1 MSFIFGKRI
10 NTVTQAEKIA
20 SFQSTTCDFGTPLPI
35 IYGRAKRSPNLI
47 NFQDFYAMPI
57 ETRQKTGK
65 RSSSTQID
73 YHYYVYAELALCEG
87 VIGGINRL
95 WIGDQEYDSLE
106 AFNANPSNVGSPL
119 SLNVG
124 DDPEP
129 TTYMQTNHP
138 EIAVGY
144 GNMAYLY
151 GYIFLG
157 ENSASI
163 PSFQLEVNGQLQLT
177 GDGIDANP
185 ADVIIDMLRWEGYAD
200 DIDLASFDNFRSY
213 CRGAGLY
220 VSTPDDAFKDQKKC
234 QECIKELLQ
243 ITNAYLF
250 WSVDRF
256 KIVPRDD
263 RPRGSWQPNTTV
275 CYDLTPDEMAKQ
287 DSGACVLYERKDS
300 SEVYNRFGVV
310 YTNRDNNYESE
321 TVYYED
327 AADIVA
333 HGPRTAGDFSAKW
346 LHTTERAVKL
356 AEMQARI
363 NRTENIRYKFK
374 LSWEFGLLEPG
385 DLVTLTDPVIGLD
398 YQLVMIESVDEESEL
413 TLSVTAVRRE
423 ATAKTPEYDIP
434 ERTYNIVNYN
444 ADPDDVRAPLM
455 IIPPADLVT
464 SSSGLE
470 LWIALQGKNRDW
482 GGCDVYASTK
492 DGAYEMYGRH
502 NRNSNYGKIL
512 TAMTSDSTT
521 VDVEFTNVDTVEI
534 LEGSASDAENCLTD
548 IWVNGE
554 CMAYTGSTLI
564 GLNQY
569 RLTGLIRGKYGTTAA
584 AHAIN
589 DGFAVLDGNLFC
601 VQLTKNLLDKILYLK
616 FPSFNVFGNNYQ
628 LLNDMDYYNH
638 RVRTYDI
645 PNVDGLA
652 ATVVTHR
659 HEEQQGYDPD
669 TGDPIIVVTYTWDIV
684 VRWGAPDWGEYNGGR
699 VSYKASTAQTWT
711 YAGVGASEYTIS
723 GIATPGTYNV
733 AVATKDIKGNSETED
748 DSSQV
753 TVTLSV
759 PVTPS

>member
-1 MSFIFGKRI
+1 MSGIFGHRI
-10 NTVTQAEKIA
+10 NTVTQADRIA
-20 SFQSTTCDFGTPLPI
+20 TFQSTTCDFGTPLPI
-35 IYGRAKRSPNLI
+35 VYGTAKRGPNLI
-47 NFQDFYAMPI
+47 NFQDFTAVEI
-57 ETRQKTGK
+57 ATTQKTGK
-65 RSSSTQID
+65 KSSSTTINYQ
-73 YHYYVYAELALCEG
+73 YYVYAELALCEG
-87 VIGGINRL
+87 LIDGISKI
-95 WIGDQEYDSLE
+95 WVGDTVYNSLVE
-106 AFNANPSNVGSPL
+106 FNGNPSNQGSPL
-119 SLNVG
+119 SLNIG
-124 DDPEP
+124 NDPNP
-129 TTYMQTNHP
+129 TTYMTTKHP
-138 EIAVGY
+138 DIAIGY

-163 PSFQLEVNGQLQLT
+163 PSFLFEILGRMRLT
-177 GDGIDANP
+177 GDGVDANP
-185 ADVIIDMLRWEGYAD
+185 ADVIIDMLTWAWYGSY
-200 DIDLASFDNFRSY
+200 IDSDSFDNFRSY
-213 CRGAGLY
+213 CRGASLY
-220 VSTPDDAFKDQKKC
+220 ISTPADAFKDQKKT

-243 ITNAYLF
+243 ITNAYMF

-256 KIVPRDD
+256 KIIPRDD

-327 AADIVA
+327 TTDIAA
-333 HGPRTAGDFSAKW
+333 HGARTASDFSAKW
-346 LHTTERAVKL
+346 IHTTERAVKV

-398 YQLVMIESVDEESEL
+398 HQLVMIESVDEESKL

-423 ATAKTPEYDIP
+423 ATAETPEYDIP

-512 TAMTSDSTT
+512 TAMTSGSTT

-645 PNVDGLA
+645 PNVNGLA
-652 ATVVTHR
+652 ASVVTHR

-699 VSYKASTAQTWT
+699 VSYKASNAQAWT
-711 YAGVGASEYTIS
+711 YAGVGASEFTIA
-723 GIATPGTYNV
+723 GIATPGTYDV
-733 AVATKDIKGNSETED
+733 AVATKDINGNSETED